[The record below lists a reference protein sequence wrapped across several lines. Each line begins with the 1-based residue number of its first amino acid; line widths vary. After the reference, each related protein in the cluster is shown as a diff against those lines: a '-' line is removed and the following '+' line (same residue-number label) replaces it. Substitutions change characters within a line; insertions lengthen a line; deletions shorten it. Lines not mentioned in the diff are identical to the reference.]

1 MKIGQCSTCKHR
13 GNEIESDVC
22 RGCYIKDEG
31 GATNWEPEA
40 PDCVTA
46 DWYQAQAM
54 RTAEDQ
60 YAEKSL
66 VEAALGLTGETG
78 ECVEIIKKH
87 IFQGHDLE
95 TDKLIG
101 EIGDVL
107 WYAALLAWVL
117 GVSLGEIMMRSVEKL
132 RERYPDGFDPERSRN
147 REEDGR
153 ETESEP

>member
-1 MKIGQCSTCKHR
+1 MKIGECSTCKHC
-13 GNEIESDVC
+13 GNNNESDVC
-22 RGCYIKDEG
+22 RGCYIKEEND
-31 GATNWEPEA
+31 ATNWEPESA
-40 PDCVTA
+40 DFVTA
-46 DWYQAQAM
+46 DWYQAQTM

-66 VEAALGLTGETG
+66 AEAALGLTGEAG

-107 WYAALLAWVL
+107 WYAALLARVL
-117 GVSLGEIMMRSVEKL
+117 GVSLGEIMMRNIEKL
-132 RERYPDGFDPERSRN
+132 REWYPDGFDPERSIH
-147 REEDGR
+147 REEDN
-153 ETESEP
+153 ETEQEP